1 MVERKDIEER
11 YAKRVGNPDFG
22 GSSNW
27 DTREVALAIDSDESL
42 YAKQEAWSK
51 NFNRKL
57 RDGTFNEEKAKEA
70 LKKYL
75 LKEVKKKYEEEY
87 GDYDLDINQVN
98 MDELLD
104 DTILMNDP
112 LPPRK
117 KDYVPTN
124 LKEMDI
130 KMQCENKNM
139 DYVPGY
145 RKDDGTWV
153 KGYCRHTRFTEYM
166 REKERR

>member
-11 YAKRVGNPDFG
+11 DEKRVGNPDFG
-22 GSSNW
+22 GRTNW
-27 DTREVALAIDSDESL
+27 ETREVDLIIDSDESL
-42 YAKQEAWSK
+42 YKMQETWSK

-57 RDGTFNEEKAKEA
+57 RNGTFNEEKAKEA

-87 GDYDLDINQVN
+87 DGYDIDINEVN

-117 KDYVPTN
+117 KDYAPTN
-124 LKEMDI
+124 MKEIDI
-130 KMQCENKNM
+130 KMQCDNKHM

-145 RKDDGTWV
+145 RKSDGTWV
-153 KGYCRHTRFTEYM
+153 RGYCRHTRFTEYM